1 MPNYTYMARVS
12 VEKIRKESASQAIY
26 KTIAMLEM
34 ELGIEF
40 PRGRTPS
47 ESREIMVEIIGSY
60 FH

>member
-1 MPNYTYMARVS
+1 MPNYNMPRVS

-26 KTIAMLEM
+26 KTIKMLET

-40 PRGRTPS
+40 PRGSTPS

>member
-1 MPNYTYMARVS
+1 MPNYNMPRVI
-12 VEKIRKESASQAIY
+12 VEKIRKEAASQAIH
-26 KTIAMLEM
+26 KTIKMLET

-40 PRGRTPS
+40 PRGNTPS

>member
-1 MPNYTYMARVS
+1 MPNYNMPRVS
-12 VEKIRKESASQAIY
+12 VEKIRKESASRAIH
-26 KTIAMLEM
+26 KTIEMLET

-40 PRGRTPS
+40 SRGRTPS

>member
-1 MPNYTYMARVS
+1 MPNYIRMSRAR

-26 KTIAMLEM
+26 KTIKMLET

-40 PRGRTPS
+40 PCGRTPS
-47 ESREIMVEIIGSY
+47 QSREIMVEIIGSY